1 MNDSKIS
8 VRYSRAIFEAALE
21 KNVLDNVNTD
31 MVFIAEAC
39 KAPAMKEFLEN
50 PVIRPSKKKEI
61 FNSIFGKELQPL
73 TMSLIDLLVSNGRES
88 FLPAIARVF
97 MHETRKYKGITEAV
111 LTTAVK
117 VDPAVKEQV
126 SALVSR
132 VFSTG
137 VELKEVVNPDI
148 IGGFMLRVDD
158 SFIDASVRN
167 KLRKVRK
174 ELLESIKMR

>member
-21 KNVLDNVNTD
+21 KNVSDRINSD
-31 MVFIAEAC
+31 MLFIAEAC
-39 KAPAMKEFLEN
+39 KDQAMKEFLEN
-50 PVIRPSKKKEI
+50 PIIRPSKKKEI
-61 FNSIFGKELQPL
+61 FNAIFGTVLHPL
-73 TMSLIDLLVSNGRES
+73 TMSLIDLLVRNGRES
-88 FLPAIARVF
+88 FLPSIARVF
-97 MHETRKYKGITEAV
+97 IHEMRRHKGITEAV
-111 LTTAVK
+111 LTTAVE

-126 SALVSR
+126 SGLVER
-132 VFSTG
+132 VFKTR

-174 ELLESIKMR
+174 ELLGSIKMR